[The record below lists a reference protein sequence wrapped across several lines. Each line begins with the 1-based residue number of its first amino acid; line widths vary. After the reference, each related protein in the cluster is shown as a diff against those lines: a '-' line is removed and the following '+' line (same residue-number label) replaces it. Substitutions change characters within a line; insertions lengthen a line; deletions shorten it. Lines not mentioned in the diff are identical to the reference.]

1 MLFLLERRSLLYIS
15 PRAIISI
22 EKSGIARHLYWQRF
36 LGSEKAS
43 KLQQWEFVE
52 VGGSVDPEPPE
63 DGETLAKLK
72 KKFRNCKYWNQHLFI
87 FGVLCLN

>member
-1 MLFLLERRSLLYIS
+1 MLFLLEKRSLLYIF

-22 EKSGIARHLYWQRF
+22 EKSGIAHHLYWQRF

-52 VGGSVDPEPPE
+52 VGGSVDPQLPE
-63 DGETLAKLK
+63 DRRTLTGLK
-72 KKFRNCKYWNQHLFI
+72 KKFPNCKYWKQHLFI
-87 FGVLCLN
+87 FGVPRLS